1 MRLTSKMRYYLLF
14 ISALFFTHYTV
25 KAQADKEIVQFSGLI
40 VEGDSMLAIPG
51 VHIFVPES
59 GRGASTNLL
68 GFFTLPVVAGD
79 SVVIAA
85 VGFKKQHYIVP
96 KDTSGSFNVIVR
108 MDLDTTVLPEV
119 LVSSFPTEAVF
130 RQVFLTMD
138 LNDQQDIANMNSNLN
153 DQIMSRLLAD
163 SEMDASLN
171 HTYYMQQQVTAL
183 ENRYMATTVPF
194 LDPFAWARFIKAV
207 REEQE
212 KKRDRKAR
220 EENDSNY

>member
-1 MRLTSKMRYYLLF
+1 MRLTSKMRYYLILMAVVL
-14 ISALFFTHYTV
+14 IGYNT
-25 KAQADKEIVQFSGLI
+25 AQAQVEKEIVQFSGLV

-51 VHIFVPES
+51 VHIFVPLS

-85 VGFKKQHYIVP
+85 VGFKKQHYIIP
-96 KDTSGSFNVIVR
+96 KDTTGSYNVIVR
-108 MDLDTTVLPEV
+108 LHLDTTVLPEV

-138 LNDQQDIANMNSNLN
+138 LNDEQDVANMNSNLN

-183 ENRYMATTVPF
+183 ENKYMATTVPF

-212 KKRDRKAR
+212 KKRERKER
-220 EENDSNY
+220 ERNNSNY